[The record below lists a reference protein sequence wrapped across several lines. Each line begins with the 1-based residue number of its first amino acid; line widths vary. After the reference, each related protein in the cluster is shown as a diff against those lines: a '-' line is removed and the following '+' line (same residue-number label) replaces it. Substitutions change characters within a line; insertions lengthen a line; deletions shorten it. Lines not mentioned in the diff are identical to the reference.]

1 MKALNMKLAM
11 SVVAIAMVAT
21 PALAKAHQQVSS
33 RQLRDYAGTGAVQ
46 QNQLP
51 QYPNG
56 AIKSGS
62 AAAEQSGADFN
73 LMSQP
78 D

>member
-1 MKALNMKLAM
+1 MKSINMKLAM
-11 SVVAIAMVAT
+11 SAVAIAMLAT
-21 PALAKAHQQVSS
+21 PALAKTHQQVSTRHS
-33 RQLRDYAGTGAVQ
+33 QDYAGTAAVQ
-46 QNQLP
+46 QSQLP
-51 QYPNG
+51 EYPNG

-62 AAAEQSGADFN
+62 GAAEASGADFN